1 MNSRNTNSVLGLFQA
16 ASKMGTWYTG
26 IGYEGREPN
35 ISNIRNTNIKW
46 DRTWATVKIDNQVH
60 LFGYKV
66 QVSTFSMTLNVIVL

>member
-1 MNSRNTNSVLGLFQA
+1 MNSRNTNSFLGLFQA

-46 DRTWATVKIDNQVH
+46 DKTWATVKIDNQVQF
-60 LFGYKV
+60 LGKR
-66 QVSTFSMTLNVIVL
+66 